1 MLQLTISLVKIS
13 AALLLAIALLLLTEA
28 ESPATKSSEGA
39 TEEYRLPWA
48 SGQRM
53 YTLQGQ
59 SQGSHQS
66 IYSKYAYDFALGP
79 LNGTPFEILAV
90 RSGAVVLAVDTFGP
104 SQDCDPAAQIRSNF
118 ILLDHGDGTG
128 SRYEHLA
135 QGSIVVKVGQ
145 RVPQGAVLAK
155 SGNTGYVCS
164 LAHLH
169 YTAIDT
175 KTRESIDRTFFDP
188 DVKRHDG
195 RPKSGEWY
203 YSSNI
208 RVSSKAGVVFL
219 PIVSRSY
226 NISPGREA
234 AGSIAP

>member
-1 MLQLTISLVKIS
+1 MNVSPAKI
-13 AALLLAIALLLLTEA
+13 AVAFLLAIALLLLADT

-39 TEEYRLPWA
+39 SEEYRLPWS

-59 SQGSHQS
+59 NQGSHQG

-79 LNGTPFEILAV
+79 VDGTPFEILAV
-90 RSGAVVLAVDTFGP
+90 RSGAVVLAVDSFGP

-135 QGSIVVKVGQ
+135 PGSVVVKVGQ
-145 RVPQGAVLAK
+145 SVPQGAVLAK
-155 SGNTGYVCS
+155 SGKTGYVCG

-175 KTRESIDRTFFDP
+175 KTRESIDRTFSDP

-195 RPKSGEWY
+195 MPKSGEWY

-208 RVSSKAGVVFL
+208 RISPKAGVAFL
-219 PIVSRSY
+219 PIVSRGY

-234 AGSIAP
+234 AGAIAP